1 MQLFSVDVELVR
13 KYLESPLLSGDEV
26 AALLDK
32 QAISDGT
39 PIYLDEETMM
49 PVEPYCSWGRKMSY
63 EDLAKSTLKEY
74 GRIMARVDV
83 HQRKRGRDILSA
95 TESDLIAYK
104 RSRTQRTRSAREPI
118 AIDEEA
124 PAPRQ
129 SRPVGYS
136 AWTKESGV
144 IDGFYTYVVEDRKC
158 LQSAPMRVAARG
170 RNALSSGIRLGMDIR
185 HLTFE
190 QFRYLRD
197 VGLGGQRPDSS
208 VNRSFR
214 ASGPHRGRCACDLA
228 LGTGMRWQEWA
239 TVLLPE
245 LGIGWGRPGEAAEFK
260 VQACAKY
267 GKERTIY
274 APEDAVDSAETYCL
288 LERPYV
294 VEAAARRL
302 GRLHRDLFVVSHIE
316 PATGLVQGTLD
327 GIQQEF
333 LMSAMGPDLRRITV
347 REGEFGLEA
356 LTLFVC
362 RGGLMPLADSW
373 KRYRHDAWRRME
385 ALADE
390 TTPLM
395 PAKRWRWHDLR
406 HTYALQLLTYL
417 ERQMDGE
424 EPDHAARRRRHRS
437 YLTGNIRYN
446 PLLIVSRRLGHS
458 NPSTTYDYLQYT
470 DDLVN
475 DFEAAFRDWLGDTDE
490 QTTYAQI
497 ASHAF
502 HVEKPA
508 LKSMEG

>member
-1 MQLFSVDVELVR
+1 M
-13 KYLESPLLSGDEV
+13 

-39 PIYLDEETMM
+39 PIYLDDETMM
-49 PVEPYCSWGRKMSY
+49 PVEPFCTWGRKMSY
-63 EDLAKSTLKEY
+63 EDLAKTTLKDY
-74 GRIMARVDV
+74 GRIMARLDV
-83 HQRKRGRDILSA
+83 HQRKRGRDVLSA
-95 TESDLIAYK
+95 TESDIVAYK
-104 RSRTQRTRSAREPI
+104 RSRTQRTRPVDSAIE
-118 AIDEEA
+118 AAATDEKV
-124 PAPRQ
+124 PAQRQ

-144 IDGFYTYVVEDRKC
+144 IDKFYAFAVSQKC
-158 LQSAPMRVAARG
+158 LDSAPVRVAARG
-170 RNALSSGIRLGMDIR
+170 RNPLSSGIRLGMDIR
-185 HLTFE
+185 HLTFD
-190 QFRYLRD
+190 QFRYFRD

-214 ASGPHRGRCACDLA
+214 GSSPHRGRCAADLA

-245 LGIGWGRPGEAAEFK
+245 LGIGSGQPGESAEFK

-274 APEDAVDSAETYCL
+274 APEDSIESAETYCL

-302 GRLHRDLFVVSHIE
+302 GRLHRELFVVSRIE
-316 PATGLVQGTLD
+316 PATGLVRGMLD
-327 GIQQEF
+327 GIEQEF
-333 LMSAMGPDLRRITV
+333 LMSAMEPELRRMTV

-373 KRYRHDAWRRME
+373 KRYRHDAWRRMIG
-385 ALADE
+385 LADD
-390 TTPLM
+390 TTPLL

-406 HTYALQLLTYL
+406 HTYALQLLNYL

-424 EPDHAARRRRHRS
+424 EPDQRARRRRHRS
-437 YLTGNIRYN
+437 YLTGHIRYN

-458 NPSTTYDYLQYT
+458 SPSTTYDYLEYT

-475 DFEAAFRDWLGDTDE
+475 DFEGAFHDWLGDGEE
-490 QTTYAQI
+490 QATYAQI

-502 HVEKPA
+502 RVEKPA
-508 LKSMEG
+508 LMKGAEN